1 MIGLGNS
8 YFHWNQSEAKLKK
21 RDSDTRF
28 FKQFEYL
35 FCLYFITTSSCET
48 LAFCADVIR
57 LACHAIIPQP
67 PHKNTVGVERLRD
80 VTSLTTFAKEERG
93 TLNFSFQHSTEKP
106 SWRLKFASYRR
117 KPPLKT
123 GIVLS
128 LGNPIGRLSTYI

>member
-1 MIGLGNS
+1 MIRLGNS
-8 YFHWNQSEAKLKK
+8 YFHWNQAEAKLKK

-48 LAFCADVIR
+48 LALF
-57 LACHAIIPQP
+57 IPQP

-128 LGNPIGRLSTYI
+128 LGNPIGRLSTHI